1 MSELFEKRIDKKE
14 MIKELIRKIHKGED
28 PEKLKRE
35 FKELF
40 GSVTSTEIAQV
51 EQELI
56 QEGMPR
62 EEVMRLCEVHLAV
75 FHEALEKEKPLVQAG
90 HPISILMEE
99 HKKLI
104 EFSDLLKKKI
114 DEIKNIGNF
123 ELGKEIFSEIKDIVK
138 HFKES
143 EKHYLREENVL
154 FPYLEKHGIKEPPA
168 IMWMD
173 HDKIRA
179 IKKELYKIIDNY
191 DSMNFNEFI
200 EKIELTAIELGN
212 ILSSHF
218 YKENNILFPMGL
230 HVINEDEWKDIR
242 FQFDEIGYCCF
253 TPSEVIIPIEKE
265 VKEELFQKENVIH
278 LPSGSFSLKELVAVL
293 NTLPVDI
300 TFVDINDKVRFFN
313 ETKERIFVRT
323 RAVIGRKVQQ
333 CHPQKSI
340 HIVEKILNEFKNGT
354 KDHADFWINFNG
366 RLVLIRYFA
375 VRDKDGNYLG
385 TLEVTQDI
393 TDIKKIEGEK
403 RLLDW

>member
-1 MSELFEKRIDKKE
+1 
-14 MIKELIRKIHKGED
+14 
-28 PEKLKRE
+28 
-35 FKELF
+35 
-40 GSVTSTEIAQV
+40 
-51 EQELI
+51 
-56 QEGMPR
+56 
-62 EEVMRLCEVHLAV
+62 
-75 FHEALEKEKPLVQAG
+75 
-90 HPISILMEE
+90 
-99 HKKLI
+99 
-104 EFSDLLKKKI
+104 
-114 DEIKNIGNF
+114 
-123 ELGKEIFSEIKDIVK
+123 
-138 HFKES
+138 
-143 EKHYLREENVL
+143 
-154 FPYLEKHGIKEPPA
+154 KHGIKEPPA